1 MKALSVV
8 RPAGTKIVNGLK
20 TLEVRRWAPE
30 IRAGEEI
37 LLVENENFLTVD
49 GQEETGEA
57 VAIITLGKIRE
68 FRQEDIPQACASYY
82 EEGWMAWEIRSVKK
96 SNLHFLSALHASC
109 TRSMMQL
116 SIHPASPKS
125 DKGFTSA
132 VRS

>member
-96 SNLHFLSALHASC
+96 IEPPFPVRAARKLYEIDDAVIYSSC
-109 TRSMMQL
+109 LAKKR
-116 SIHPASPKS
+116 
-125 DKGFTSA
+125 
-132 VRS
+132 